1 MVLLLWAVLSVM
13 FGGVYAPGQVLASN
27 DGPLGR
33 LMSDSHRLPDR
44 FAGCWQD
51 LNTFGYRE
59 MAATPGFTFGLQWLL
74 KPVVFSKFYALTA
87 LFILGLSAWYFF
99 RVSGLAP
106 AVCVVGGLAATLNS
120 SFFSVAA
127 WGVAAHA
134 IAVGMTFLA
143 LAALTDQTSRRRWL
157 RVALAGLAVGMGVSE
172 GADLGAIFSLLV
184 AAFVVCQAWTASG
197 PRARNLA
204 VGAGRVALVAVCA
217 GLLAAQ
223 AFSELVANDVV
234 GMAVP
239 TKEAQSARARWDWA
253 TQWSLPKREVL
264 GLVVPG
270 LFGYRMDSPGGAS
283 YWVPPAAMPPGT
295 GMWKAGGETRCPP
308 GFALHGGGDYAGV
321 VVVLVAVWAGLQALR
336 RKEAVYSAPQR
347 KLLWFWL
354 GVGVVSL
361 LLGFGRYAPFY
372 RWMYALPYFS
382 TIRNPIKYLDVFSFA
397 LVMLF
402 AFGLDGL
409 WRKYLR
415 PAGAKGGRP
424 GRGSGTGGTGLE
436 ALRSAGCGAVCL
448 CWRGDCWRG
457 WCMFPAAMRWWNTSR
472 ASRLMGRWRGP
483 SRPTACA
490 SRAGLCCSSW
500 PPPG

>member
-1 MVLLLWAVLSVM
+1 M

-33 LMSDSHRLPDR
+33 LMSDSHRLPGR

-87 LFILGLSAWYFF
+87 LLILGLSAWYFF

-283 YWVPPAAMPPGT
+283 YWGARGRDAAWDRYVESGGRNPVPT
-295 GMWKAGGETRCPP
+295 
-308 GFALHGGGDYAGV
+308 GFARYTGGGYCAGV

-361 LLGFGRYAPFY
+361 LLGFGRYAPFF

-382 TIRNPIKYLDVFSFA
+382 TIRNPIKYLDVSVLRWSFCLPWA
-397 LVMLF
+397 GRSV
-402 AFGLDGL
+402 AEISAAGG
-409 WRKYLR
+409 REGR
-415 PAGAKGGRP
+415 GAGAGFRELVEP
-424 GRGSGTGGTGLE
+424 G
-436 ALRSAGCGAVCL
+436 
-448 CWRGDCWRG
+448 WR
-457 WCMFPAAMRWWNTSR
+457 
-472 ASRLMGRWRGP
+472 L
-483 SRPTACA
+483 
-490 SRAGLCCSSW
+490 
-500 PPPG
+500 